1 MIINME
7 RILAEKFSKELS
19 IDITQIVREYYEIL
33 VLRGISKSPES
44 ESLIFKG
51 GTALRL
57 VYNSPR
63 FSEDLDFSLTRDILK
78 GNFESMIKQII
89 YPFPEMEI
97 TDLAKKRYTYLAEIK
112 ISQNY
117 LTLPFRIKIE
127 ISKRL
132 QENYNFE
139 LKMIKSPCS
148 IYSVLFQVAT
158 AEQLYKDKRLC
169 VKNRKEPKDFFDLW
183 FLSELLGKKYEPKT
197 KIDIKIL
204 KRDLRKFL
212 PSEFYKV
219 IEVL

>member
-1 MIINME
+1 ME
-7 RILAEKFSKELS
+7 RTIAEKFSKELS

-33 VLRGISKSPES
+33 VLRGISKFPES
-44 ESLIFKG
+44 EYLIFKG

-63 FSEDLDFSLTRDILK
+63 FSEDLDFSLTRDVLK
-78 GNFESMIKQII
+78 GNFKNMIKQII
-89 YPFPEMEI
+89 SPFPEMEI
-97 TDLAKKRYTYLAEIK
+97 TDLARKRYTYLAEIK
-112 ISQNY
+112 ISRDY
-117 LTLPFRIKIE
+117 LALPFRIKIE

-148 IYSVLFQVAT
+148 IYSVLFKVAT

-183 FLSELLGKKYEPKT
+183 FLSELLGKKYESKT

-212 PSEFYKV
+212 PAEFYKV

>member
-7 RILAEKFSKELS
+7 RTLAEKFSKELS

-33 VLRGISKSPES
+33 VLRGISKFPES

-78 GNFESMIKQII
+78 GKFKSIIKQII
-89 YPFPEMEI
+89 SPFPEMEI

-112 ISQNY
+112 ISQDY
-117 LTLPFRIKIE
+117 LPLPFRIKIE

-148 IYSVLFQVAT
+148 IYSVLLQVAT
-158 AEQLYKDKRLC
+158 IEQLYGDKLLC

-212 PSEFYKV
+212 PAEFYKV

>member
-1 MIINME
+1 ME
-7 RILAEKFSKELS
+7 RTLAEKFSKELS

-33 VLRGISKSPES
+33 VLRGISKFPES

-57 VYNSPR
+57 VYDSPR
-63 FSEDLDFSLTRDILK
+63 FSEDLDFSLVRDVLK
-78 GNFESMIKQII
+78 GKFKSMIKQII
-89 YPFPEMEI
+89 SPFPEMKI

-112 ISQNY
+112 ISQDY
-117 LTLPFRIKIE
+117 LALPFRIKIE

-132 QENYNFE
+132 EKNYSFE
-139 LKMIKSPCS
+139 LKIIKSPCS

-158 AEQLYKDKRLC
+158 IEQLYEDKRLC

-197 KIDIKIL
+197 KIDMKIL

-212 PSEFYKV
+212 PAEFYKV
-219 IEVL
+219 IELL

>member
-1 MIINME
+1 ME
-7 RILAEKFSKELS
+7 RNIAEKFSKELS

-33 VLRGISKSPES
+33 LLRGISKFPES
-44 ESLIFKG
+44 GSLIFKG

-63 FSEDLDFSLTRDILK
+63 FSEDLDFSLTGDILK
-78 GNFESMIKQII
+78 GNFKSMIKKIVS
-89 YPFPEMEI
+89 PFPEIEI

-112 ISQNY
+112 ISQDY
-117 LTLPFRIKIE
+117 LSLPFRIKIE

-158 AEQLYKDKRLC
+158 AEQLYKDKQLC

-183 FLSELLGKKYEPKT
+183 FLSELLGKKYEPRT

-212 PSEFYKV
+212 PTEFYKV